1 LIHHPDDKLPY
12 ALITDACQGDAV
24 KPGGYGAILAEVRP
38 DGQFQVIGYASCQLK
53 DQEKHLAPFMLE
65 MSASAW

>member
-24 KPGGYGAILAEVRP
+24 KPGGYRAILAQVRP
-38 DGQFQVIGYASCQLK
+38 DRQFQVIGYAS
-53 DQEKHLAPFMLE
+53 
-65 MSASAW
+65 